1 MINKV
6 SPDVLDALADIQDG
20 MTIFIAG
27 FGGAGSPVALIEG
40 LCEMGL
46 SGLTVVSNNA
56 GTGSG
61 GLARLVESGA
71 VEKII
76 CSYPRSADSVAFD
89 RRYESGLIDLE
100 LVPQGTLAER
110 IRAGGAGI
118 GGFFTP
124 TTVGTVLAEGKEHRE
139 IGGGTQV
146 LEYGL
151 RGDVALVS
159 ARQAD
164 RWGNLTY
171 RFVARNFAPVMATA
185 ASLTIAQV
193 ETIVPLGRI
202 DPHHVIT
209 PAPFVDRIV
218 EVSR

>member
-6 SPDVLDALADIQDG
+6 RPDVLDALTGIKDG
-20 MTIFIAG
+20 ATTFIAG

-40 LCEMGL
+40 LCELGL
-46 SGLTVVSNNA
+46 TGLTVVSNNA
-56 GTGSG
+56 GIGSD
-61 GLARLVESGA
+61 GLARLIETGA
-71 VEKII
+71 VAKII

-89 RRYESGLIDLE
+89 QRYDAGSIELE

-124 TTVGTVLAEGKEHRE
+124 TTVGTVLAKGKEHRE
-139 IGGGTQV
+139 IAGVTQV

-151 RGDVALVS
+151 RADVALVS
-159 ARQAD
+159 ARLGD

-171 RFVARNFAPVMATA
+171 RYVARNFAPAMASA
-185 ASLTIAQV
+185 ATLTVAQV
-193 ETIVPLGRI
+193 EEVVPLGSI
-202 DPHHVIT
+202 DPHHVVT
-209 PAPFVDRIV
+209 PAPFVDRV
-218 EVSR
+218 VQVDR

>member
-1 MINKV
+1 M